1 MRDVLST
8 VSLRRC
14 WAYSQ
19 QLFQWEEDV
28 WLRRFSSVTKL
39 FCNWRRPLQ
48 SKWLTLTEIVAVS
61 KLNLTL
67 VPYTYIYHRTS
78 LYEIVYLGTVS
89 LIHCPLT
96 LEVGN
101 YAVILHTCVQPI
113 YKHVVTISATATL
126 LYMVGVS
133 GPAVIMA
140 YKSIHPWV
148 LRHNAL
154 CTVSTTI

>member
-1 MRDVLST
+1 M
-8 VSLRRC
+8 
-14 WAYSQ
+14 
-19 QLFQWEEDV
+19 
-28 WLRRFSSVTKL
+28 
-39 FCNWRRPLQ
+39 
-48 SKWLTLTEIVAVS
+48 
-61 KLNLTL
+61 
-67 VPYTYIYHRTS
+67 S
-78 LYEIVYLGTVS
+78 LYEIIYLGTVS

-101 YAVILHTCVQPI
+101 YAVILRTCVQPI

-154 CTVSTTI
+154 CTVSTTIITPLYRHHRYLWNVNKALNQLVHQTY